1 MTPPL
6 GPVSLEDYRPIIGDE
21 AVRELHALARPLR
34 GRRLVMV
41 NSTRVGGGVAEMLA
55 RLVPLLN
62 ELGLDTRWEIL
73 QGNAPFYGVT
83 KSWHNAL
90 HGAPVHLTAH
100 DVEVY
105 VETNRRNLDRLDL
118 DADVVVIHDPQPAA
132 LIASRRPDD
141 RRCWIWRC
149 HIDVAAPAP
158 GVWDFLCSYISRFDA
173 AIFSLPAFAQRLPMP
188 QYLFYPSI
196 DPLADKNRHLDAG
209 EVAGVLERLSVPRDE
224 PYLLQVSRFDRLKDP
239 LGVLQAYQL
248 VKRTAHVHLVL
259 AGGSADDDPEGAE
272 VLAEVAAAAAGDPDV
287 HILALP
293 PDAHVEINALQR
305 GAVIVLQKSLRE
317 GFGLTVTEGM
327 WKARPVV
334 ASATGGIPTQVL
346 HGLTGL
352 LVRSPEGCAY
362 QVRYLLARP
371 EEGER
376 IGQTAREWVRDQF
389 LITRN
394 LRRWL
399 LLLHALDHRDTRVIH
414 AI

>member
-1 MTPPL
+1 MTTPL
-6 GPVSLEDYRPIIGDE
+6 PPVSLEDYRPIIGEE

-34 GRRLVMV
+34 GKRLVMV

-55 RLVPLLN
+55 RLVPLMN

-73 QGNAPFYGVT
+73 QGNPAFYAVT
-83 KSWHNAL
+83 KAWHNAL

-132 LIASRRPDD
+132 LIASRPANDP
-141 RRCWIWRC
+141 RRWIWRC
-149 HIDVAAPAP
+149 HIDVATPAP
-158 GVWDFLCSYISRFDA
+158 GVWDFLSSYVQRFDA
-173 AIFSLPAFAQRLPMP
+173 TIVSLPAFAQTLPLP

-196 DPLADKNRHLDAG
+196 DPLADKNRDLGADEIA
-209 EVAGVLERLSVPRDE
+209 AVLARLGVPRDE
-224 PYLLQVSRFDRLKDP
+224 PYVLQVSRFDRLKDP
-239 LGVLQAYQL
+239 LGVLRAYQL
-248 VKRTAHVHLVL
+248 VKRTAAIHLVL

-272 VLAEVAAAAAGDPDV
+272 VLAEVEAAAAGDPDV

-293 PDAHVEINALQR
+293 PDAHVDVNALQR
-305 GAVIVLQKSLRE
+305 GAAIVLQKSLRE

-327 WKARPVV
+327 WKGRPVV
-334 ASATGGIPTQVL
+334 ASATGGIPVQVL

-352 LVRSPEGCAY
+352 LVRSPEGAAY

-376 IGQTAREWVRDQF
+376 LGRAAREWVRDQF

-399 LLLHALDHRDTRVIH
+399 LLLHALATREHVIH
-414 AI
+414 AG